1 MNIIIKSI
9 DPAAQRYVTT
19 GDWIWLPDGT
29 LQVFVPDYGNDNS
42 AMLVALHEVVE
53 AWLCR
58 HDGIDEKVVS
68 DWDIAHPDAEEPAEV
83 EGSPYMDQ
91 HSIAT
96 QVELKMCAGLGM
108 DWNNH
113 NRWVQNA
120 GDEVERQ
127 LTSGVPIA
135 RITKE
140 GSRYWAEL
148 HLFAM
153 RVSGE
158 NYCHEFWLHEWI
170 KSLPFDGCPCEEH
183 LKEFMRN
190 NPPDW
195 SDFFGWSVR
204 LHNAV
209 NDRIGRPVI
218 EVDAARELWSSRS
231 F

>member
-1 MNIIIKSI
+1 MKIAIITI
-9 DPAAQRYVTT
+9 DPSENRYGTVGDWLWANENNLLVTT
-19 GDWIWLPDGT
+19 T
-29 LQVFVPDYGNDNS
+29 RCGNKDTEF
-42 AMLVALHEVVE
+42 LVGAHEMIE
-53 AWLCR
+53 AYLCQR
-58 HDGIDEKVVS
+58 DGIDEEVVS
-68 DWDIAHPDAEEPAEV
+68 NWDIAHPDAEEPAEV

-96 QVELKMCAGLGM
+96 QIELKMCAGLGM

-127 LTSGVPIA
+127 LTSGVPVA

-148 HLFAM
+148 HLFAL

-170 KSLPFDGCPCEEH
+170 KSLPFDGCPCEQH
-183 LKEFMRN
+183 LKEFLRN

-204 LHNAV
+204 LHNTV

-218 EVDAARELWSSRS
+218 EVDDARELWSSRS